1 MKVVG
6 IVTML
11 VVIFAGVAVS
21 YLVYKQLDTKMV
33 DLPAAITL
41 ERTGD
46 GGRCGDVDFIVGART
61 MGLWPLRVEKGQ
73 TISGV
78 VTVDGREDLDVGLRI
93 KSPSNR
99 LVFREVKRLHRQEFE
114 MTGTIRGEYLFE
126 FDNRHSALTEKHIMV
141 SVCVT

>member
-1 MKVVG
+1 MRVVAIFTLVAV
-6 IVTML
+6 IVG
-11 VVIFAGVAVS
+11 GVAVS

-33 DLPAAITL
+33 DLVAAIEL
-41 ERTGD
+41 EGTEDR
-46 GGRCGDVDFIVGART
+46 GRCGDVDFVVAART
-61 MGLWPLRVEKGQ
+61 LGRWPLRVEKGQ

-78 VTVDGREDLDVGLRI
+78 VAVDGSGGLDVGLRI

-99 LVFREVKRLHRQEFE
+99 LVFREVKRQHRQEFE
-114 MTGTIRGEYLFE
+114 LTGTIRGEYLFE

>member
-33 DLPAAITL
+33 DLPAAIEL
-41 ERTGD
+41 EGSED

-61 MGLWPLRVEKGQ
+61 VGLWPLRVEKGQ

-78 VTVDGREDLDVGLRI
+78 VTVDGRADLDVGLRI

-114 MTGTIRGEYLFE
+114 LTGTIRGEYLFE